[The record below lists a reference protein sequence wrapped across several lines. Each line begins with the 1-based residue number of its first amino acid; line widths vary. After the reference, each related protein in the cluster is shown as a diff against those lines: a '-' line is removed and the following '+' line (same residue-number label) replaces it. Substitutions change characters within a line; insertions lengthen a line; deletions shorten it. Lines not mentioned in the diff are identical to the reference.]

1 MAAPAI
7 NFGFLDQAIAIR
19 WAAGSIEPLG
29 SHEQIVATVKADER
43 HYGGCFYP
51 PSRPCQ
57 KDIRET
63 KERPA
68 IATGFSLPATHQLR
82 LFDDCQDDDSASFF
96 IALFGFL
103 HGLRLQR
110 DTWQHFSRCPT
121 KPRALCDFVA
131 GSQDVVTTLDIAS
144 GFWAA
149 HPDAATR
156 KLVFGAL
163 HWHLFAQLYEHE
175 FERFNAQY
183 TAFDACWRLARAT
196 GLFDTDGGHTDRAK
210 RLAEALAI
218 PVPQWATP
226 LSAGKTECQ
235 LSRQR
240 NALVHEA
247 IYAGEPIGFASTAAA
262 ADLTLELTGFV
273 ARCWLRLIGIDN
285 EYTRSPV
292 STRQMIG
299 FTF

>member
-1 MAAPAI
+1 MAVSAI
-7 NFGFLDQAIAIR
+7 NFGFLDQAVAAR

-43 HYGGCFYP
+43 HYGGWFYP
-51 PSRPCQ
+51 PTRPCQ

-63 KERPA
+63 KQRPA
-68 IATGFSLPATHQLR
+68 ITTGFSLPATHQLR
-82 LFDDCQDDDSASFF
+82 LSDEFQNEDSASFF

-110 DTWQHFSRCPT
+110 DTWQHFSRCVT

-131 GSQDVVTTLDIAS
+131 GSRDVVTTLDVAS
-144 GFWAA
+144 RFWAG
-149 HPDAATR
+149 HQDAATR

-163 HWHLFAQLYEHE
+163 HWHLFAQLYQHD

-183 TAFDACWRLARAT
+183 TAFDACWRLAVELQLVEDKR
-196 GLFDTDGGHTDRAK
+196 GHAGRPK
-210 RLAEALAI
+210 CLAEALNI
-218 PVPQWATP
+218 LVPEWAEP
-226 LSAGKTECQ
+226 LPPPGKGCL
-235 LSRQR
+235 LSNQR